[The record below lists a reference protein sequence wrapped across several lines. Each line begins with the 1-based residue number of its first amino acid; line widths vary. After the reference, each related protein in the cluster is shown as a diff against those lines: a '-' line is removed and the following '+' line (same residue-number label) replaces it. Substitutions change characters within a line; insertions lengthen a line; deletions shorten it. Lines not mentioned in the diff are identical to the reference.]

1 MIDWFIFENQVKYL
15 ETCHDPPNIKKV
27 MRVLT

>member
-15 ETCHDPPNIKKV
+15 ETYHDLSNIKKV